1 MNGGPSNTIL
11 DYRGHLSVLEHD
23 LQSLSIR
30 PRPGLVRSDAELV
43 EEGRGVRLGRRRIT
57 DMHRETAESKGTKY
71 SNNSS
76 SKMRQ
81 NKSQGSRR

>member
-30 PRPGLVRSDAELV
+30 PRPGLVQRDAELV
-43 EEGRGVRLGRRRIT
+43 EEGRGVRIT
-57 DMHRETAESKGTKY
+57 DMHRETAESKGT
-71 SNNSS
+71 SIGIIHLQ
-76 SKMRQ
+76 R
-81 NKSQGSRR
+81 